1 MLEEIPERGES
12 ICLWSVRLGIQ
23 AKKRVEHRSPLFP
36 SKSLNIFFNFFN
48 DIGLNFNKSCKNLK
62 EMKRQGKECR
72 P

>member
-36 SKSLNIFFNFFN
+36 SKSLNIFFLFF
-48 DIGLNFNKSCKNLK
+48 
-62 EMKRQGKECR
+62 
-72 P
+72 